1 MAANSISTLATK
13 ELKLK
18 AKLDL
23 ASAKRQGYTVNRDG
37 TITPGSTADTTK
49 PFYRTR
55 NQYDI
60 TALPTQYS
68 NNSIID
74 NPNTGGLINSR
85 PWITP

>member
-37 TITPGSTADTTK
+37 TVNLGSTADTTK

-60 TALPTQYS
+60 TALPTQYT

-74 NPNTGGLINSR
+74 NPNSGGLINSR